1 MKNNIY
7 TIGFTK
13 KKAEE
18 FFTLLKENGIGV
30 VLDIRLNNTSQL
42 AAFAKFPDIKYFLK
56 EICNMEYIHDIR
68 LSPTNEILKRYKNKE
83 IDWEQYVLE
92 FGNLMEERDINKY
105 ILSHYNLDKKICLLC
120 SEASFKNCHRS
131 LVANR
136 FKDIFRLIDIINL

>member
-1 MKNNIY
+1 MKNKIY

-18 FFTLLKENGIGV
+18 FFTLLRENGIEI

-56 EICNMEYIHDIR
+56 KICDIEYIHDVR
-68 LSPTNEILKRYKNKE
+68 FSPSSEMLKRYKNKE
-83 IDWEQYVLE
+83 IDWEQYVLKFE
-92 FGNLMEERDINKY
+92 VLMEKRDIGKH
-105 ILSHYNLDKKICLLC
+105 ILEHYNLDRKICLLC
-120 SEASFKNCHRS
+120 SEVSSKNCHRS

-136 FKDIFRLIDIINL
+136 FRDIFGLTYIVDL